1 MPKLVRLALVVPM
14 LAIMA
19 VASATVA
26 LADNGVNV
34 SIDPAATLT
43 AKVEVVITVTASCP
57 NGWFPMDTGVS
68 IEQAVGKSI
77 AHGTGYMAGLRC
89 TGANQV
95 IPVTI
100 LADPTGPPFKNGTA
114 IATAR
119 LSAYSYGG
127 GMFTGGSA
135 ITNTEVKIH

>member
-1 MPKLVRLALVVPM
+1 MPKLVRLALVVPT

-34 SIDPAATLT
+34 SIDPTATLT
-43 AKVEVVITVTASCP
+43 AKVEVAVTVTASCP
-57 NGWFPMDTGVS
+57 SGWSTMFNSVS

-77 AHGTGYMAGLRC
+77 ARGTAYMAGIQC
-89 TGANQV
+89 TGADQV

-100 LADPTGPPFKNGTA
+100 LADPLGPPFKKGTA
-114 IATAR
+114 IVSAS
-119 LSAYSYGG
+119 LSAFSYGG
-127 GMFTGGSA
+127 TFTGGSA
-135 ITNTEVKIH
+135 TANSEVKIR

>member
-1 MPKLVRLALVVPM
+1 MPKLVRLALVVPTV
-14 LAIMA
+14 AIMA

-43 AKVEVVITVTASCP
+43 AKVEVVVTVTASCP
-57 NGWFPMDTGVS
+57 NGWFPMDNSVS

-77 AHGTGYMAGLRC
+77 ARGAGYMAGLRC
-89 TGANQV
+89 TGASQV

-119 LSAYSYGG
+119 LSAFNYG
-127 GMFTGGSA
+127 GMFSGGWA
-135 ITNTEVKIH
+135 TANTEVKIH